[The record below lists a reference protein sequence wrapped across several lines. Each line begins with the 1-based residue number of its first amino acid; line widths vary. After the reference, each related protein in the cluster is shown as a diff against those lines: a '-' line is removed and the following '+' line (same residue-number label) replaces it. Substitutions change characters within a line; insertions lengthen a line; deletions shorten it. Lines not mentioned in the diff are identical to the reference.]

1 MNYTTKS
8 KSWKKQ
14 NIKEKKSE
22 KFKLQAGQE
31 LISTN

>member
-1 MNYTTKS
+1 MSYMTKL
-8 KSWKKQ
+8 KPWKKL
-14 NIKEKKSE
+14 NIKERKSE